1 MKLYTLTLLARSQ
14 PYTSKSTALK
24 HAARFIRCQLA
35 DAIPPEFET
44 LFQQKEYA
52 KCIETWNS
60 FVDSFYKSNSYKAKI
75 EETYV
80 DGAFA

>member
-14 PYTSKSTALK
+14 PYTSKETAVK
-24 HAARFIRCQLA
+24 HAARFLRCQLA
-35 DAIPPEFET
+35 DTIPPEFET
-44 LFQQKEYA
+44 LFQREEYE
-52 KCIETWNS
+52 KCIETWNR
-60 FVDSFYKSNSYKAKI
+60 FVDAACKSSVYKAKI